1 MRINVDRVRCEN
13 HGQCALVAPEIF
25 RMNSEGVLEYEDT
38 AENSQRPEAEEA
50 ADLCPVQAIFI
61 DQD

>member
-1 MRINVDRVRCEN
+1 
-13 HGQCALVAPEIF
+13 
-25 RMNSEGVLEYEDT
+25 MNSEGVLEYEDT
-38 AENSQRPEAEEA
+38 AANSQRPEAEEA